1 METDG
6 AEMLKSLLPSKFQYR
21 VKEVKVLEESE
32 ILEEQRFHAS
42 FEVNICRKEEAGEFL
57 SCIASKNGTDFK
69 APRKEKIRKGYTSN
83 RYNCGRKIRDQ
94 RSENEFEKEKKA
106 GQGRVKGEER
116 QKGKGTECGA
126 HFTYKLLPC
135 ISGHEDDDEGDR
147 ECYNLSIRLKYDH
160 NHAIATTDAWNFLN
174 VSEETKERYFQLFSD
189 AFSPAKARLAY
200 ITAIKAKI

>member
-94 RSENEFEKEKKA
+94 RSEEKKC
-106 GQGRVKGEER
+106 KGEKSWTGPGER
-116 QKGKGTECGA
+116 
-126 HFTYKLLPC
+126 
-135 ISGHEDDDEGDR
+135 
-147 ECYNLSIRLKYDH
+147 
-160 NHAIATTDAWNFLN
+160 
-174 VSEETKERYFQLFSD
+174 
-189 AFSPAKARLAY
+189 
-200 ITAIKAKI
+200 